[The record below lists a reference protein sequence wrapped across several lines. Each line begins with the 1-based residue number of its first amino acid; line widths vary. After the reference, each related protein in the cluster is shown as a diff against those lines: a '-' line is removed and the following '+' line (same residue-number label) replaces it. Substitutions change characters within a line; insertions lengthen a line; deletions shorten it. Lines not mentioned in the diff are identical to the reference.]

1 VRNFLGYF
9 NLGLAQL
16 RLGNSEAGDASL
28 LQSVESWS
36 RIASSRSLRP
46 GEKTALAKIQK
57 RCQTRRGSEA
67 LCTAYTELEKSLAAS
82 R

>member
-1 VRNFLGYF
+1 M
-9 NLGLAQL
+9 AQL
-16 RLGNSEAGDASL
+16 RLGNSEAEDASL
-28 LQSVESWS
+28 LQSMESW
-36 RIASSRSLRP
+36 RPIASSTSIMALRP

-57 RCQTRRGSEA
+57 RCQTQRGSEA